1 MSQELPEGT
10 VTIVFTD
17 AVGSTALTNRL
28 GDERGRTLM
37 REVDELVRAQ
47 IAHHRGVEVK
57 GLGDGQMVAFTSARR
72 AVLCAVDI
80 QKALER
86 WRRADAA
93 RTDLALRIGLH
104 TGEVIREQEDLF
116 GAAVNFAARV
126 SSQAGAGEVLLSE
139 TTKSLLGAASE
150 IALDDRGD
158 AELKGFPGAWKLFA
172 VVWQPDEEDAGPGT
186 AGLVPYVGRDAE
198 RAILKEALTRARQG
212 SGNIVLL
219 AGEPGIG
226 KTRLATELMA
236 DARAA
241 GCFTV
246 IGHCYEM
253 EGTPPFVP
261 FVEAI
266 DYTARV
272 IPPNQLREALAGD
285 GPEVAR
291 IAPRLRQLFPDLPAA
306 ADVPADQGR
315 HSLFTSFA
323 DYLQRACAVQPLVIV
338 LDDLHWADDSSSL
351 LLEHIAGR
359 ADEMALLVI
368 GTYRDVDL
376 DATRPFSQSLDRL
389 GRRPNVRRLAL
400 RRFDRDG
407 VRGLLRALSGK
418 EPPAPLA
425 DLVANETEGVPLFV
439 QELYRHLNEDGR
451 LFDAAGG
458 WRTDV
463 AVGEV
468 EVPEGVKLVIGRRLE
483 RVSEATRRMLT
494 VASVAGRAFSFDLL
508 AKVAELG
515 DDSLLDA
522 LDEAERAHLLVPSSG
537 REVTYTFS
545 HEQIRQTLLGTLSLP
560 RRQRAHLRVA
570 QAMETVYART
580 VAEHTPELAYHFY
593 MAGAVADPETALH
606 WIEAAGDAA
615 MKALAS
621 EEAEAH
627 YRNALAVM
635 EDGPPAVQARLFEKL
650 GNALR
655 ASDWGEAE
663 PHWRRAQELY
673 ASLGDAPGVGR
684 TAFQL
689 TNLKTRQILFDEA
702 RRELEHGLSVLDQL
716 SPADQCRL
724 LGIGGAINIFSGLIE
739 PADVMLTRALAI
751 AEALDDPQLLG
762 ETLDLA
768 GITSAFFQR
777 WTSVIESGSR
787 ATQLL
792 RATGDHWN
800 LCNASQ
806 NLGLA
811 LMASGRVRESLAPLE
826 EGVLAG
832 VRAGNAWGL
841 AGCSTW
847 QFTARFILDGD
858 IEEYRRMEHWAAD
871 YPAFRFSAEFL
882 SSYNSLLDGQWDA
895 ALAGARRRPFE
906 GVSVWRG
913 WEQGCSLIVEA
924 YAGDADAVALLLEE
938 HRDLIPSGGVG
949 TFGGWT
955 FAACATEALAT
966 VGRDDEAA
974 AFLDLWEQAT
984 DAGQVVEVA
993 FPVLVAR
1000 LAGIAAASGR
1010 RWDVAVEHFETALRQ
1025 AQEIPFI
1032 VEQPE
1037 VRRSYADMLIER
1049 GAPGDVEK
1057 ARQLLA
1063 EAIGMYRTIGMP
1075 RHIELAERLGRRA

>member
-17 AVGSTALTNRL
+17 VVGSTALTNRL

-93 RTDLALRIGLH
+93 REDIALRIGLH

-150 IALDDRGD
+150 IALDDRGE
-158 AELKGFPGAWKLFA
+158 AEFKGFPGAWKLFA
-172 VVWQPDEEDAGPGT
+172 VVWQPDKADAGPGA
-186 AGLVPYVGRDAE
+186 AGLVPYVGREAE
-198 RAILKEALTRARQG
+198 RAILREALTRARQG

-236 DARAA
+236 EARAA

-253 EGTPPFVP
+253 AGTPPFVP

-272 IPPNQLREALAGD
+272 ISPSQLRETLAGD

-359 ADEMALLVI
+359 AEGMALLVI

-458 WRTDV
+458 WRSDV
-463 AVGEV
+463 GVGEV

-494 VASVAGRAFSFDLL
+494 VASVVGRAFSFDLL

-515 DDSLLDA
+515 DDAVLDA
-522 LDEAERAHLLVPSSG
+522 LDEAEGAHLLAPSSG

-570 QAMETVYART
+570 QALESVYART
-580 VAEHTPELAYHFY
+580 VAEHTPELAYHFHR
-593 MAGAVADPETALH
+593 AGTVAAPETALY

-621 EEAEAH
+621 QEAEAR
-627 YRNALAVM
+627 YRNALAVV
-635 EDGPPAVQARLFEKL
+635 EDGPPPVQARLLEKL

-655 ASDWGEAE
+655 GSDWGSAE
-663 PHWRRAQELY
+663 PYWRRAQELY
-673 ASLGDAPGVGR
+673 GALSDASGVGR

-689 TNLKTRQILFDEA
+689 TDLKTSQLSFDDAE
-702 RRELEHGLSVLDQL
+702 RELEHGLAVLDQL

-724 LGIGGAINIFSGLIE
+724 LGIGGKFNILRGQIDA
-739 PADVMLTRALAI
+739 ADVMLARALVI
-751 AEALDDPQLLG
+751 AEALADPQLLG
-762 ETLDLA
+762 ETLERA
-768 GITSAFFQR
+768 GNVWVFKR
-777 WTSVIESGSR
+777 WTSVLQSNSR
-787 ATQLL
+787 ATELL

-800 LCNASQ
+800 LSNAGFG
-806 NLGLA
+806 LGIA
-811 LMASGRVRESLAPLE
+811 LFGSGRVRESLAPLE
-826 EGVLAG
+826 ESALAG
-832 VRAGNAWGL
+832 RRAGL
-841 AGCSTW
+841 AGIAVSAALTYAM
-847 QFTARFILDGD
+847 ARALLDGD
-858 IEEYRRMEHWAAD
+858 IEEYRRFTEHFARD
-871 YPAFRFSAEFL
+871 NPAFEWVGEL
-882 SSYNSLLDGQWDA
+882 YSSYADLLAGQWDR
-895 ALAGARRRPFE
+895 ALARARRRPFA
-906 GVSVWRG
+906 GVAVWRG
-913 WEQGCSLIVEA
+913 WEQGFALLAEA
-924 YAGDADAVALLLEE
+924 YAGDADAVAPLLEE
-938 HRDLIPSGGVG
+938 YRDVIPSGGVG
-949 TFGGWT
+949 SHGGWT
-955 FAACATEALAT
+955 FAGCATEALAL
-966 VGRDDEAA
+966 VGRRDEAA
-974 AFLDLWEQAT
+974 AFLDFWDEAAAAGHVIEAT
-984 DAGQVVEVA
+984 L
-993 FPVLVAR
+993 PVLVAR

-1010 RWDVAVEHFETALRQ
+1010 RWDVAEARFETALRQ
-1025 AQEIPFI
+1025 AHEIPFI
-1032 VEQPE
+1032 IEQPE
-1037 VRRSYADMLIER
+1037 VRRWYADMLIER
-1049 GAPGDVEK
+1049 GAPGDAER
-1057 ARQLLA
+1057 ARQLLG
-1063 EAIGMYRTIGMP
+1063 EAIEMYRTIGMP
-1075 RHIELAERLGRRA
+1075 RHIELAEQVLARA